1 MKKFGM
7 VAVMMLA
14 AASWCHA
21 AVIGINDFESYA
33 DTFELR
39 SEWSNTANATITLD
53 TTEFHG
59 GSKSMKVAY
68 NNGAS
73 PYYTKMEYF
82 LPGIEWGVSG
92 QDWTGTTELSVWYKV
107 TVAKEPLRVVMV
119 DTYGVNVYVQ
129 QFSAPLGDWK
139 EAVCDLTAADVN
151 GKMLTADE
159 LTRIARIDLVMRA
172 VNYGSGTIFFDD
184 IARTTI
190 PEPAT
195 LTLLGLGVIGLLRKR
210 K

>member
-1 MKKFGM
+1 MKKYGM
-7 VAVMMLA
+7 IAVMMLA

-33 DTFELR
+33 NTLELKA
-39 SEWSNTANATITLD
+39 EWTNTANLTISLD
-53 TTEFHG
+53 TTEHHG
-59 GSKSMKVAY
+59 GSKSMKFAY

-73 PYYTKMEYF
+73 PYYSKSEYR

-92 QDWTGTTELSVWYKV
+92 QDWTGTTALSVWYKV
-107 TVAKEPLRVVMV
+107 TAAKEPLRIALV
-119 DTYGVNVYVQ
+119 DCWGSTVYAQ
-129 QFSAPLGDWK
+129 NFSAPLGDWK
-139 EAVCDLTAADVN
+139 EAVCDLTAPDVN
-151 GKMLTADE
+151 GHTLTADE

-184 IARTTI
+184 ITRTVV
-190 PEPAT
+190 PEPST
-195 LTLLGLGVIGLLRKR
+195 MILLGLGSLGLLRKR